1 MIINNTPINARQKF
15 GAVKA
20 KADFPERLAEV
31 YIGSPVSAGKI
42 VDKLSRVADAQRNN
56 SLYDLHIGVTD
67 KGGISMSVFNKV
79 KNQFDSIMNDFIGK
93 KFTEV
98 HNTDDL
104 VKVLGET
111 SEQLTQRNTTYWG
124 TKNGVENMKLG
135 VLEKE

>member
-1 MIINNTPINARQKF
+1 MIINSNPVNTHQKF

-20 KADFPERLAEV
+20 RTDFSERLAEA
-31 YIGSPVSAGKI
+31 YIGSPSSATKI

-56 SLYDLHIGVTD
+56 TLYDLHIGVTD
-67 KGGISMSVFNKV
+67 KGGICMSVFNKV
-79 KNQFDSIMNDFIGK
+79 KNQFDSFMNDFIAK

-98 HNTDDL
+98 RNTDDL

-124 TKNGVENMKLG
+124 TKAGVENMKLG
-135 VLEKE
+135 VLEK